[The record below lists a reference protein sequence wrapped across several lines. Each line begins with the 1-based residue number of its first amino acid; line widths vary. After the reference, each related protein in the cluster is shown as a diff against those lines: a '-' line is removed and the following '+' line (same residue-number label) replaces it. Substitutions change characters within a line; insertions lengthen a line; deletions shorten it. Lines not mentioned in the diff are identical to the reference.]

1 LTAAIEEV
9 NISEILKYSPEKDQ
23 EGWVGM
29 R

>member
-23 EGWVGM
+23 EGWMGM